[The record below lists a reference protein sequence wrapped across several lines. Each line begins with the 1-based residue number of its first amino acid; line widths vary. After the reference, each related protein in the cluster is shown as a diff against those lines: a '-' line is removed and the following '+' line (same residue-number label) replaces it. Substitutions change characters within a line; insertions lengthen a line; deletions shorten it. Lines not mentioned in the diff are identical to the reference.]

1 MKVQSNIL
9 SSASGKLSGCV
20 FRTTRH
26 GVILQAKSSPRER
39 TYIYNN
45 SLISE
50 NVQRGLPSRKQFI
63 SIATRAWQVM
73 TDAQRESFRNPPPP
87 YKDYWKYF
95 LTISYRR
102 YLSGK
107 DISAFAPSTVSTL
120 NYITGSISVSEG
132 FLRILATPI
141 ISPLEQPL
149 GFILISDHYI
159 APVSYPVPLYFFKPK
174 KGPLVQVPIR
184 YTTEF
189 EPFWHDPQISM
200 YFYMKA
206 YALSEDMT
214 ALQTLYDG
222 WVEGEA

>member
-9 SSASGKLSGCV
+9 SAASGKLGGTV
-20 FRTTRH
+20 FRATRH
-26 GVILQAKSSPRER
+26 GVVVQSKSSPRER
-39 TYIYNN
+39 RQVYNT
-45 SLISE
+45 SLITE
-50 NVQRGLPSRKQFI
+50 NVQAGLPSRKQFM
-63 SIATRAWQVM
+63 SIATRAWKIM
-73 TDAQRESFRNPPPP
+73 TEAQRESYRNPPPP

-120 NYITGSISVSEG
+120 SYITGSVNASEG
-132 FLRILATPI
+132 LLRILATPI

-149 GFILISDHYI
+149 GFVLISDHYI

-174 KGPLVQVPIR
+174 KGPVVQMPVR

-189 EPFWHDPQISM
+189 EPFWHDPQIGM

-214 ALQTLYDG
+214 ALQTLFEG
-222 WVEGEA
+222 WVEGDA